1 MMAPMTP
8 PPAPKSATG
17 PAGVSPA
24 AGPAANP
31 MLAIALMVG
40 AGFIFSGMDALAKGL
55 TQTYPVQQVIWAR
68 YSIHLVIVL
77 AYLLAI
83 ERRPLGGLLHSR
95 RPMLQL
101 GRSLAVV
108 LSSAFFTLA
117 IKFIPLADATAINF
131 VTPLLVTALS
141 VPLLREKVGIRRWTA
156 VGIGFL
162 SVLIIIRPGPGM
174 AHWAVV
180 LPLGSA
186 VAFALY
192 QIMTRQLAAI
202 DSWPTTLFYSAIVG
216 VGLTSLVVPFGWVAP
231 DWQGWLGFAG
241 LGVLGGAS
249 HLLLIRAFTLA
260 TASTL
265 APFTYVQLI
274 WAILW
279 GVLLFANV
287 PDLWTVLGALVIAGS
302 GLYVLFRENHLRR
315 AGRL

>member
-1 MMAPMTP
+1 MMSAMQDRPIPRAAP
-8 PPAPKSATG
+8 G
-17 PAGVSPA
+17 PAGVPPPATSLSPMR
-24 AGPAANP
+24 G
-31 MLAIALMVG
+31 IAMMVG
-40 AGFIFSGMDALAKGL
+40 AGFIFSAMDALAKGL
-55 TQTYPVQQVIWAR
+55 TRDYPVQQIIWAR
-68 YSIHLVIVL
+68 YAIHLAIVL
-77 AYLLAI
+77 AYLLAV
-83 ERRPLGGLLHSR
+83 EHRALGSLLRSR

-108 LSSAFFTLA
+108 LSSVFFTLA

-141 VPLLREKVGIRRWTA
+141 MPLLGEKVGIRRWTA

-162 SVLIIIRPGPGM
+162 SVLVIIRPGPGM
-174 AHWAVV
+174 AHWAAV

-202 DSWPTTLFYSAIVG
+202 DNWATTLFYSAVVG
-216 VGLTSLVVPFGWVAP
+216 VVLTSAVVPFGWVAP
-231 DWQGWLGFAG
+231 DWEGWLGFVG

-249 HLLLIRAFTLA
+249 HLLLIRAFTQA
-260 TASTL
+260 PASTL

-279 GVLLFANV
+279 GMLLFATM
-287 PDLWTVLGALVIAGS
+287 PDIWTVLGAVLIAGS
-302 GLYVLFRENHLRR
+302 GLYVLFRENYLRR
-315 AGRL
+315 VGRL

>member
-1 MMAPMTP
+1 MKDR
-8 PPAPKSATG
+8 PAPKPPAG
-17 PAGVSPA
+17 PAGVMPA
-24 AGPAANP
+24 TDPAANP
-31 MLAIALMVG
+31 MLGIALMVG

-68 YSIHLVIVL
+68 YTIHLVIVL
-77 AYLLAI
+77 GYLLAV
-83 ERRPLGGLLHSR
+83 ERRTVANLLHSA
-95 RPMLQL
+95 RPLLQL

-108 LSSAFFTLA
+108 LSSVFFTMA

-131 VTPLLVTALS
+131 ITPLLVTALS
-141 VPLLREKVGIRRWTA
+141 VPLLGEKVGLRRWTA

-192 QIMTRQLAAI
+192 QIMTRQLAMI
-202 DSWPTTLFYSAIVG
+202 DSWATTLFYSAIVG
-216 VGLTSLVVPFGWVAP
+216 VVLTSVVVPFGWVAP
-231 DWQGWLGFAG
+231 DWQGWLGFVG

-265 APFTYVQLI
+265 APFTYVQLL
-274 WAILW
+274 WAIFW
-279 GVLLFANV
+279 GVLLFSNV
-287 PDLWTVLGALVIAGS
+287 PDIWTLLGAVLIAGS
-302 GLYVLFRENHLRR
+302 GLYVLFRENYLRR
-315 AGRL
+315 VGRL